1 MANEREN
8 GKDLRKEKLDEER
21 EEFRRLAET
30 RDPKLREKIIT
41 DHLYMNLVRLSLAQE
56 MQRQPTVDE
65 IAERLGVS
73 AEQVLEAMEASK
85 VYAPQSLD
93 KTLDT
98 GVDDQEMSFGD
109 LIGEEDER
117 FNEIDFNDVVD
128 RLSATL
134 NDLEKR
140 IFLYRYF
147 EKRTQISIA
156 EELEI
161 SQMTVSRI
169 EKKIIKKFRQ
179 ELQIPVQSGKKK
191 R

>member
-1 MANEREN
+1 MIRVP
-8 GKDLRKEKLDEER
+8 
-21 EEFRRLAET
+21 RRIQELS
-30 RDPKLREKIIT
+30 KKV
-41 DHLYMNLVRLSLAQE
+41 NLVRLSLAQE

-98 GVDDQEMSFGD
+98 GIDDQEMSFGD